1 MPESKYDCIVIGSGP
16 GGYVAAIRAAQLGL
30 KTAVVEKGN
39 TGGRCLNE
47 ACIPA
52 KAILRVAEVMQE
64 VQHASN
70 FGISP
75 GDVSVDYAGAT
86 KHRDKVI
93 KTLTGGVGMLFK
105 KNKIDLIEGFGS
117 VTDDGNVKIGGQFDG
132 TEIQTDR
139 VILATGSVAKPLLD
153 LKFGGRI
160 LDTAGMWLLNEQPAK
175 LCVIGA
181 GASGTEIASA
191 FGRLGTEVVLLE
203 ALDQILP
210 LEDEEIARACAREIK
225 KQNVRI
231 ETGAKV
237 EGAEASDSGVTVT
250 FNGETDDFDYLVI
263 AAGRAPDVEGLGL
276 DEAGIERDERGLIKV
291 DGRLRTSRQGVWAIG
306 DMVPG
311 PALAHK
317 ASDEGIIAVEDAAG
331 NEVHEIDYAYIPA
344 VTFCYPQVASFGLT
358 EKAARE
364 AGHDVVVGKVPMGA
378 VGAPTVYGDRGGL
391 VKIVGDRKYGEI
403 LGAHI
408 CSVKAADLIQELVN
422 ARELEGGYPEVA
434 RIDPPAPGVRRGGDG
449 SRAGD
454 RRLADSRLTAP
465 SGPLEGSH
473 RCGDSP
479 AHMPDRA
486 LPVGRADRDGCRHPR
501 DDAGDQGARTRQGH
515 APLGWP
521 AAHGHGQ
528 LPARLPDR
536 SVRQACLRGA
546 LAPPRL

>member
-16 GGYVAAIRAAQLGL
+16 GGYVGAIRAAQLGL

-52 KAILRVAEVMQE
+52 KAILRVAEVFTE
-64 VQHASN
+64 VEHAGE
-70 FGISP
+70 FGIKVE
-75 GDVSVDYAGAT
+75 GASVDYAGAVE
-86 KHRDKVI
+86 HRDKVI
-93 KTLTGGVGMLFK
+93 KTLTGGVAGLFK

-132 TEIQTDR
+132 TEIETER

-153 LKFGGRI
+153 LQFGGRI
-160 LDTAGMWLLNEQPAK
+160 LDTAGMWLLNEQPSK
-175 LCVIGA
+175 LAVIGA

-191 FGRLGTEVVLLE
+191 LGRLGTEVLLLE

-210 LEDEEIARACAREIK
+210 LEDEDIARACAREIK

-237 EGAEASDSGVTVT
+237 EGASASDSGVEVS
-250 FNGETDDFDYLVI
+250 FNGEKAEVDYLVI

-291 DGRLRTSRQGVWAIG
+291 DGRLRTSRPGVWAIG

-317 ASDEGIIAVEDAAG
+317 ASDEGVIAVEDAAG
-331 NEVHEIDYAYIPA
+331 HEVHEIDYRYVPA

-358 EKAARE
+358 EKAAKE

-378 VGAPTVYGDRGGL
+378 VGAPTVYGDRNGV
-391 VKIVGDRKYGEI
+391 VKIVGDKVSGEI
-403 LGAHI
+403 LGGHI

-422 ARELEGGYPEVA
+422 AHELEGGYPEVA
-434 RIDPPAPGVRRGGDG
+434 RTIHPHPAFAETVMEAARATDG
-449 SRAGD
+449 W
-454 RRLADSRLTAP
+454 LI
-465 SGPLEGSH
+465 
-473 RCGDSP
+473 
-479 AHMPDRA
+479 
-486 LPVGRADRDGCRHPR
+486 
-501 DDAGDQGARTRQGH
+501 
-515 APLGWP
+515 
-521 AAHGHGQ
+521 HG
-528 LPARLPDR
+528 
-536 SVRQACLRGA
+536 
-546 LAPPRL
+546 